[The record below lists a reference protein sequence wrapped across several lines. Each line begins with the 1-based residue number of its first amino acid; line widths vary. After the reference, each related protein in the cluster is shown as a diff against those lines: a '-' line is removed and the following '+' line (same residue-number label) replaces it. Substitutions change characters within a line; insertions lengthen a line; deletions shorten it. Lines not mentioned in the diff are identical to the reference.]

1 MLNRIMRLF
10 APKKKSGFKLT
21 GTWKFEVFDPN
32 GNLKSTHIRKNLIVN
47 TGLSWVT
54 QYINAAVPPANMSHI
69 AVGTS
74 TTAPAAGNTALVTE
88 VLTRASVTKSVVTT
102 TVTNDTMRFVATIQN
117 ASTPKTIT
125 EAGLFNASTSGTMF
139 NRAVFTGVVLAA
151 TDSMQVT
158 LDVKAS

>member
-1 MLNRIMRLF
+1 MLTRLF
-10 APKKKSGFKLT
+10 APKNKSGFKLT
-21 GTWKFEVFDPN
+21 GTWTFEVFDEN
-32 GNLKSTHIRKNLIVN
+32 GKRKSYKKIKNLIVN
-47 TGLSWVT
+47 AGLAWVT

-69 AVGTS
+69 GVGTGTS
-74 TTAPAAGNTALVTE
+74 APAAGNTALQTE

-102 TVTNDTMRFVATIQN
+102 DVTNDTMRFVATIQN
-117 ASTPKTIT
+117 ASTQKTIT

-151 TDSMQVT
+151 IDSMQIT